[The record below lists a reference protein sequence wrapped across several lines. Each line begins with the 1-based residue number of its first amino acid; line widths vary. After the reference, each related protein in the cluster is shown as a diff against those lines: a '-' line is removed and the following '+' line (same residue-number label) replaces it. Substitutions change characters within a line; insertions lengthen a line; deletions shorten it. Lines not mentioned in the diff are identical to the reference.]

1 MTSEFLA
8 NFRSEKQLTLLT
20 GAKGKWIGTGAN
32 KRLDTYYNNG
42 KCPQRIMQNII
53 NGHKETDSNA
63 IYFYFVF
70 FLSFFFSKAKKVRRC
85 QHVVCCDDQCT

>member
-8 NFRSEKQLTLLT
+8 NFRSEKQLTLPT

-53 NGHKETDSNA
+53 NGLKETDSKA
-63 IYFYFVF
+63 IYFYFVS
-70 FLSFFFSKAKKVRRC
+70 FLYIFFFSKANKVRRC
-85 QHVVCCDDQCT
+85 QHVV

>member
-32 KRLDTYYNNG
+32 ESLDTYYNNG

-53 NGHKETDSNA
+53 NGLKETDSKA
-63 IYFYFVF
+63 TYFYFVF
-70 FLSFFFSKAKKVRRC
+70 FPSFFFSQKLTK
-85 QHVVCCDDQCT
+85 